1 MSNIFLI
8 EHKKQKRLYKQY
20 SELIEKNGATK
31 LCASEINKDFLR
43 ETLELSDYLIIHMH
57 RNNLRGFACVDYDN
71 YPERHLYI
79 NLICNVKHHSMQTRK
94 TKKDVKYSGKSIIQF
109 VIDMAKKKRVKY
121 VKLSAI
127 NNVITYYYHL
137 GFRFDSPDM
146 MGEPQA
152 DLIRK
157 LNEAQ
162 KNKDEREKERILNK
176 IVGKYF
182 KGFYSEKRQREIG
195 EDEEE
200 NRKVVARDDG
210 IPMIYYIKPNNKSTC
225 VGKTKRQCKNN
236 KTCKMAQGQIRTFCR
251 TRKNKTYF
259 FRPN

>member
-31 LCASEINKDFLR
+31 LCASEINKDFLQ
-43 ETLELSDYLIIHMH
+43 ETLDLSDYLIIHMH
-57 RNNLRGFACVDYDN
+57 RNNLRGFACVDYDT

-94 TKKDVKYSGKSIIQF
+94 TKKDLKYSGKSIIQF

-137 GFRFDSPDM
+137 GFIFDSPDM
-146 MGEPQA
+146 IGETQA
-152 DLIRK
+152 ELIIQ

-162 KNKDEREKERILNK
+162 KKKDEREKERILNK

-210 IPMIYYIKPNNKSTC
+210 IPMIYYLKPAKKSNC
-225 VGKTKRQCKNN
+225 AGKTKRQCKYN
-236 KTCKMAQGQIRTFCR
+236 KTCKIAQGKKRTFCR
-251 TRKNKTYF
+251 TRKNKTYIS
-259 FRPN
+259 RQN

>member
-31 LCASEINKDFLR
+31 LCASEINKEFLQ

-137 GFRFDSPDM
+137 GFIFDSPDM

-152 DLIRK
+152 DLIIK

-210 IPMIYYIKPNNKSTC
+210 IPMIYYIKPNKKSTC
-225 VGKTKRQCKNN
+225 VGKTKRQCKYN
-236 KTCKMAQGQIRTFCR
+236 KTCKMAQGKTRTFCR
-251 TRKNKTYF
+251 TRKNKTYL